1 MMSRL
6 ISRKR
11 AGTVA
16 GTLAMVLAL
25 NACDTLL
32 EVENP
37 GEIEDTAIN
46 DPSLIKPMVNG
57 VVNEFQRD
65 FSFLVFAGA
74 ILGDEALNGHNFSQ
88 WREFDLREVLD
99 DNSQLLSIYQA
110 VQRPRAMGDEMA
122 LRMRPMVDEAK
133 SMDLATVLTYGG
145 YAYVYLAEYFCFAPV
160 AADGEA
166 LRSEAIAAIAV
177 QRFQEAIAI
186 TQQNTGAEAV
196 RIRNLALVGAAR
208 ASLLQDKNQEAIA
221 FASQV
226 PAGYVEWV
234 RHVDSPTNLRNY
246 LQGATSGTNRTIGL
260 DPSFLGLNDRRVRHD
275 ATGRTGHNQQTIL
288 FTPFQGSSY
297 GEWEMEGPSRTI
309 ATTTPI
315 RLASGLEARYIIA
328 EAGGMNDVELLAFIN
343 ERRAVGG
350 QEPFVGADLQA
361 ELRDQRRRDFFLDGH
376 RLGDLRRYRTRDGID
391 MFPSGPH
398 PNDATW
404 GWGPYGTATCFVPH
418 RNEGIGNPNYKP
430 LPLD

>member
-16 GTLAMVLAL
+16 GTVAMVLAL
-25 NACDTLL
+25 NACDSLL

-46 DPSLIKPMVNG
+46 HPSLIKPMVNG
-57 VVNEFQRD
+57 VINEFQRD

-74 ILGDEALNGHNFSQ
+74 ILTDEALNGHNFSQ
-88 WREFDLREVLD
+88 WREFDLRDVSD
-99 DNSQLLSIYQA
+99 DNSQLLPIYQA

-122 LRMRPMVDEAK
+122 LRMRELVDEST
-133 SMDLATVLTYGG
+133 SMDLATVLAYNGFG
-145 YAYVYLAEYFCFAPV
+145 YVYLAEYFCFAPV
-160 AADGEA
+160 TPDGEA
-166 LRSEAIAAIAV
+166 LRSDAIAAIAV
-177 QRFQEAIAI
+177 QRFEEAIAI
-186 TQQNTGAEAV
+186 TQRNTGAEAA

-208 ASLLQDKNQEAIA
+208 ASLLQDRKQQAIA
-221 FASQV
+221 FATQV
-226 PAGYVEWV
+226 PASFVEWV

-260 DPSFLGLNDRRVRHD
+260 DPAFRGLNDRRVRHD

-288 FTPFQGSSY
+288 FTPWQSASY
-297 GEWEMEGPSRTI
+297 GEWEAEGPNRVI

-350 QEPFVGADLQA
+350 QAAYTGSTLQA

-376 RLGDLRRYRTRDGID
+376 RLGDLRRYRTLHGVD

-404 GWGPYGTATCFVPH
+404 GWGPYGTATCFIPH
-418 RNEGIGNPNYKP
+418 RNEGIGNPNYRP